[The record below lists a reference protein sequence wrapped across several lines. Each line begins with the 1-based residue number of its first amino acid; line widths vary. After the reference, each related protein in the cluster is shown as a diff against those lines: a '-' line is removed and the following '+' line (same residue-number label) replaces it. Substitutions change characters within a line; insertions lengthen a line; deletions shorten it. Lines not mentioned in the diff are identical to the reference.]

1 MGAPWIQ
8 GEELATYLN
17 RRAIPGVRFEALKF
31 TPDAGVHRGK
41 LCQGIRVILVDRNI
55 LQSMRMGIEI
65 ALALGKLY
73 PGKFETPK
81 MIDLVGNAATIK
93 QIVDGVDSAA
103 IVASWNKDL
112 EAFRN
117 IRGKY
122 LLYQSA
128 SRQ

>member
-1 MGAPWIQ
+1 
-8 GEELATYLN
+8 
-17 RRAIPGVRFEALKF
+17 
-31 TPDAGVHRGK
+31 
-41 LCQGIRVILVDRNI
+41 
-55 LQSMRMGIEI
+55 MGIEI